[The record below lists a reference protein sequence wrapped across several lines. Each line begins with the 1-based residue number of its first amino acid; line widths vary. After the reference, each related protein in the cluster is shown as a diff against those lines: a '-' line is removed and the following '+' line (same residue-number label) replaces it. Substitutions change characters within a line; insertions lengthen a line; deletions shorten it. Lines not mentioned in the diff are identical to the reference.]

1 MITANIGSKTFR
13 IPDNLEEYFQSFR
26 SDVIG
31 LNQEF
36 DSPYGK
42 KKIIYADCTASGRLY
57 QPIEQK
63 ISEVFGP
70 FMANTHTESN
80 ITSLMMTGLYKQSK
94 TIIKEHVNA
103 DQHDVVVLDGFGM
116 TSVVNKFQRILGLR
130 VPEIWRNRLQL
141 PERERPIIFLTHM
154 EHHSNQTTW
163 LETLGDVV
171 IINPD

>member
-1 MITANIGSKTFR
+1 MFSANIGSKTFR
-13 IPDNLEEYFQSFR
+13 FPETLGEYFQPFR
-26 SDVIG
+26 SHVIG

-42 KKIIYADCTASGRLY
+42 KKIIYADWTASGRLY

-130 VPEIWRNRLQL
+130 VPEMWRNHLQL
-141 PERERPIIFLTHM
+141 QERERPVIFMTSM
-154 EHHSNQTTW
+154 EHHSNQTSW
-163 LETLGDVV
+163 LESLVEV
-171 IINPD
+171 ILV